1 MHSPPFSLRYAAKD
15 AALALELMFQF
26 YFVLH
31 LGVSSAELPVVSAEL
46 YRNASSRI
54 LPWSRG
60 QSYTLPQTE
69 EFFKSLDTIDPE
81 SYPNARM

>member
-1 MHSPPFSLRYAAKD
+1 
-15 AALALELMFQF
+15 MFQF
-26 YFVLH
+26 YFVLN
-31 LGVSSAELPVVSAEL
+31 LGVSSAELPVVVSAEW
-46 YRNASSRI
+46 YRNAARGI